1 MKSEH
6 EIYMD
11 FQKAKDQAN
20 RLRQI
25 ASNMNNVADDEL
37 GGAVTKIRSDWTGEN
52 SEAYVQKADKEKQ
65 KINKTAQD
73 LRRVAETIETIA
85 ARIMEAELAAI
96 RIARN

>member
-11 FQKAKDQAN
+11 FQKAKEQAA

-52 SEAYVQKADKEKQ
+52 SEAYIQEADKEKQ

>member
-52 SEAYVQKADKEKQ
+52 SEAYAWLPPDFASR
-65 KINKTAQD
+65 TFS
-73 LRRVAETIETIA
+73 LC
-85 ARIMEAELAAI
+85 
-96 RIARN
+96 